1 LFIQNDVDSEDR
13 EVIMRLA
20 PLYQE
25 DRARAIQEGRQ
36 EGRQEE
42 GLSLIFRLLNRR
54 IGSISP
60 NLAQQ
65 IRSLPLNTLEDLG
78 EVLLDFNS
86 ETDLSAWLSNLKS

>member
-1 LFIQNDVDSEDR
+1 
-13 EVIMRLA
+13 MRLA